1 MDQALFERKRGIPN
15 NSVEKTQCS
24 KMFRLNSQGNLR
36 KHNDTIPNF
45 KGHLSPGLNP
55 WDFSDVDA

>member
-1 MDQALFERKRGIPN
+1 
-15 NSVEKTQCS
+15 
-24 KMFRLNSQGNLR
+24 MFRLNSQGNLR